1 MGDNKLSKLLPQ
13 IVLCVIMAVALSYT
27 VQGSFRVS
35 DTLHGNIALGLALC
49 ALLQC
54 ILFAGVV
61 NAAAKAASYLGWLAV
76 SIAICVVAVFAAGD
90 SNPVADVEGNAFCAM
105 VVLCVVNVLVF
116 SLTRKHAT
124 CVLLFG
130 AGCFTCGFVQF
141 LYTTNMLVAAVV
153 FAACSAMMIALRG
166 YLDTKLTMINAP
178 AGSLANK
185 IALIGVLVPLG
196 ACLLACVVVI
206 GIIMPLNP
214 PHTTIKLFTT
224 YLAYEEINVKTGVEL
239 DDSADKTVTSSTI
252 DESLPLRTST
262 DKKTDDYAEQKI
274 ENSSANSQKTKD
286 YLSKQYSDVDLSAGF
301 EGLQAIA
308 LNKSIPWV
316 LIILGILLVIVLLAF
331 VPPRL
336 VRVMRLAKIKQAPKD
351 KQVEMLYSF
360 FLSRF
365 GKLGFA
371 KPETLSPVQY
381 ANLFRERIFPYA
393 GAQDACTFDHLTALL
408 VWQRFAGIQ
417 PDEKDLE
424 CMYALY
430 EEFYRKC
437 RSELGFASYNIRHTT
452 L

>member
-1 MGDNKLSKLLPQ
+1 MRDNKLLQLLPQ
-13 IVLCVIMAVALSYT
+13 IALCVLMAVALSYT

-35 DTLHGNIALGLALC
+35 DALHGNIALGFALC
-49 ALLQC
+49 ALLQG

-61 NAAAKAASYLGWLAV
+61 NAAAKVASYLGWLAA
-76 SIAICVVAVFAAGD
+76 SIAICAVAIFTAGD

-116 SLTRKHAT
+116 SLTRKHAM

-130 AGCFTCGFVQF
+130 IGCFTCGFVQF

-153 FAACSAMMIALRG
+153 FAVCSAMMIALRG
-166 YLDTKLTMINAP
+166 YLDTKLVAINAS
-178 AGSLANK
+178 AGSLTNK
-185 IALIGVLVPLG
+185 IALIGVLAPLG

-214 PHTTIKLFTT
+214 PHASVKLFTT
-224 YLAYEEINVKTGVEL
+224 YLAYEEVNVKTGVEL
-239 DDSADKTVTSSTI
+239 DDSADKTATSSTV
-252 DESLPLRTST
+252 DESLPPRTTT

-274 ENSSANSQKTKD
+274 ENSSADSQKTKD
-286 YLSKQYSDVDLSAGF
+286 YLSKQYSDVDLSAGL

-316 LIILGILLVIVLLAF
+316 PIILGILLAIALVLL

-336 VRVMRLAKIKQAPKD
+336 VRARRLAKIKQAPVD
-351 KQVEMLYSF
+351 RQVEMLYSF

-371 KPETLSPVQY
+371 KPEALSPVQY

-393 GAQDACTFDHLTALL
+393 GAQGACTFDHLTALL

-417 PDEKDLE
+417 PDKEDLE

-430 EEFYRKC
+430 KEFYRKC
-437 RSELGFASYNIRHTT
+437 RNELGFASYNIRHMT